1 MSATSAAVAKAGRFG
16 LQVVLIA
23 TSAMAIFHSASR
35 SARLHGLVGFLF
47 AMEASARFYSD
58 WKAGLLTST
67 PKQLYDRFRTTG
79 PIRRSPLASIALF
92 MGFVAVIIVKW

>member
-1 MSATSAAVAKAGRFG
+1 MVLVATSA
-16 LQVVLIA
+16 L
-23 TSAMAIFHSASR
+23 AIFHPASR
-35 SARLHGLVGFLF
+35 RAWVHGLVGFLF
-47 AMEASARFYSD
+47 AIEASARFCSD